1 MTRRVRWIAV
11 DWGTSNLRLWAMGDG
26 DTVLQKIEDNRG
38 MAVLQRED
46 FSGVLQELVSRL
58 PRTSEVLDVVACGMV
73 GARQGWREAPYVSV
87 PNVPP
92 TGAEATQINL
102 ADAGLRIF
110 ILPGMSQDS
119 PADVMRGEE
128 TQVAGIL
135 ADEPDLDGII
145 CMPGTHCK
153 WVRCSNGKIT
163 SFRTSMTGEVFGLLQ
178 GMSTL
183 QHSVSS
189 DTIDMRSFDRAVR
202 QALTDNAA
210 LLADLFAI
218 RAGSLLHGIDKPSC
232 SGQLSGLLIGA
243 DVRQARSF
251 LGTSAVRLVAEG
263 PLADLYERALGISNF
278 EVQRLDAE
286 RITLAG
292 LKVAQAKLLAP
303 TS

>member
-1 MTRRVRWIAV
+1 MTRPARWIAV
-11 DWGTSNLRLWAMGDG
+11 DWGTSNLRLWAMSDG
-26 DTVLQKIEDNRG
+26 DIVLQKIEDKRG
-38 MAVLQRED
+38 MAALQRDE
-46 FSGVLQELVSRL
+46 FSGVLQELVSRV
-58 PRTSEVLDVVACGMV
+58 PRTGEVLDVIACGMV

-102 ADAGLRIF
+102 HNAGLRVF

-153 WVRCSNGKIT
+153 WVRCSKGEIT
-163 SFRTSMTGEVFGLLQ
+163 SFRTSMTGEVFGLLKR
-178 GMSTL
+178 MSTL

-189 DTIDMRSFDRAVR
+189 DAVDMHSFDRAVT
-202 QALTDNAA
+202 QAFRDSAS

-218 RAGSLLHGIDKPSC
+218 RAGSLLHGTDKPSC
-232 SGQLSGLLIGA
+232 TGQLSGLLIGA

-263 PLADLYERALGISNF
+263 PLAELYERALGILNF

-292 LKVAQAKLLAP
+292 LKVAQAKLLA
-303 TS
+303 TTT